1 MTCKLYSFNN
11 FHFRIKDLTD
21 WLTEIP
27 SWRGKGTQSN
37 HMWRRGIQPLPQSKV
52 GGQVL
57 CCCNISVLPKFQPT
71 RRDTCRFVNSPYI
84 FYNLTFTP
92 LYQYA
97 SSLCCSLN
105 ISNVTRI
112 FLTIENFL
120 SSHLFNLFSKPWCLI
135 QRWYSCEKLNAHH
148 SLGLQG

>member
-1 MTCKLYSFNN
+1 MIDWNTLMTRKRNP
-11 FHFRIKDLTD
+11 IKPHVKEGNPTSA
-21 WLTEIP
+21 TVK
-27 SWRGKGTQSN
+27 SR
-37 HMWRRGIQPLPQSKV
+37 
-52 GGQVL
+52 GQVL

-92 LYQYA
+92 QYQYA

-105 ISNVTRI
+105 ISNVTRT
-112 FLTIENFL
+112 FLTIKKFF

-135 QRWYSCEKLNAHH
+135 QRWYSFEKLNSHH